1 MTEFYKL
8 LNGVT
13 PANGGTGDWHK
24 PQGKRPGKWMPAM
37 SPVVPCKRGYHVV
50 TQDHLLAW
58 SGTDLWRVEVR
69 GELIDHGDKWVAEQA
84 RLISRVEG
92 WTPTNLRLFA
102 AVCAA
107 EVLHL
112 FESERPGDDRPR
124 KAIEVAAARGAAWTA
139 AAGNAWDAAW
149 DAARDAVVDA
159 ARDAAAAAARA
170 AAQVAARAV
179 AGDAAGAAARYAAR
193 DAAWDAAWAL
203 AVRDLIGQDGFTQQH
218 YDLLTKLWRTV
229 IGPVHPDDAA

>member
-24 PQGKRPGKWMPAM
+24 PSGNRPGKWMPAI
-37 SPVVPCKRGYHVV
+37 SPVVPCYRGYHVV
-50 TQDHLLAW
+50 TQDHLLDW

-69 GELIDHGDKWVAEQA
+69 GKLIDHGDKWVAEQA
-84 RLISRVEG
+84 RLISRVDG

-102 AVCAA
+102 ALCAA

-124 KAIEVAAARGAAWTA
+124 NAIE
-139 AAGNAWDAAW
+139 
-149 DAARDAVVDA
+149 AV
-159 ARDAAAAAARA
+159 AARA
-170 AAQVAARAV
+170 AARA
-179 AGDAAGAAARYAAR
+179 AAR
-193 DAAWDAAWAL
+193 DAAWDAAWA
-203 AVRDLIGQDGFTQQH
+203 AA
-218 YDLLTKLWRTV
+218 W
-229 IGPVHPDDAA
+229 DAAIRESIAAALEWLGDEAGAP